1 MKSLGKNGLGLHL
14 ISALG
19 AVDQH
24 SQLQM
29 WLDKPKNLIL
39 L

>member
-1 MKSLGKNGLGLHL
+1 MERIPGKNGLGLYL

-29 WLDKPKNLIL
+29 WLDGPKI
-39 L
+39 